1 MLSGLAKQVQG
12 RVQELWGSLT
22 EYEIPKIS
30 ADRGRLVGVIQEQLG
45 CTRDK
50 AEEVI
55 SRRFPE

>member
-30 ADRGRLVGVIQEQLG
+30 ADRAGWSASYKSNSGAPAKKLKR
-45 CTRDK
+45 
-50 AEEVI
+50 
-55 SRRFPE
+55 